1 MNNEFRFRKF
11 FQSDIPG
18 LNELLYQVHKVHAD
32 KRPDLFKEGKKKYNE
47 EELEKIIVNDSE
59 PIFVAVDENENL
71 LGHVFCIFKE
81 DRSESLTDIV
91 TLFVDDLCV
100 SKKARGKGIGRK
112 LYEYV
117 LDFAAKR
124 GCYNVTL
131 DAWSCNEQAVRF
143 YEKCGMQVQKV
154 VMEKILT

>member
-1 MNNEFRFRKF
+1 MGISIRRAKP
-11 FQSDIPG
+11 SDIPG
-18 LNELLYQVHKVHAD
+18 LNVLLHQVHKVHAD

-47 EELEKIIVNDSE
+47 EELKKIINNDRE
-59 PIFVAVDENENL
+59 PVFVVVDEKNNL

-81 DRSESLTDIV
+81 NKRESQIDIV

-100 SKKARGKGIGRK
+100 SEKARGKGIGAK

-117 LDFAAKR
+117 VDFALKN

-131 DAWSCNEQAVRF
+131 DVWSCNEQAVKF
-143 YEKCGMQVQKV
+143 YEKCGMKVQKV
-154 VMEKILT
+154 VMEKILN

>member
-1 MNNEFRFRKF
+1 MGISIRRAII
-11 FQSDIPG
+11 SDIPG
-18 LNELLYQVHKVHAD
+18 LNELLHQVHKVHAD

-47 EELEKIIVNDSE
+47 EELEKIIDNDRE
-59 PIFVAVDENENL
+59 PVFVAVDEKKNL

-81 DRSESLTDIV
+81 NKKESLADIV

-100 SKKARGKGIGRK
+100 SKKARGKGIGAK

-117 LDFAAKR
+117 VNFALKN

-131 DAWSCNEQAVRF
+131 DVWSCNEQAIKF
-143 YEKCGMQVQKV
+143 YEKCGMKVQKV
-154 VMEKILT
+154 IMEKILN

>member
-1 MNNEFRFRKF
+1 MGISIRRAII
-11 FQSDIPG
+11 SDIPG
-18 LNELLYQVHKVHAD
+18 LNELLHQVHKVHAD

-59 PIFVAVDENENL
+59 PIFVAVNENENL

>member
-1 MNNEFRFRKF
+1 MEISIRRAII
-11 FQSDIPG
+11 SDIPG
-18 LNELLYQVHKVHAD
+18 LNELLHQVHKVHAD

-59 PIFVAVDENENL
+59 PIFVAVNENENL